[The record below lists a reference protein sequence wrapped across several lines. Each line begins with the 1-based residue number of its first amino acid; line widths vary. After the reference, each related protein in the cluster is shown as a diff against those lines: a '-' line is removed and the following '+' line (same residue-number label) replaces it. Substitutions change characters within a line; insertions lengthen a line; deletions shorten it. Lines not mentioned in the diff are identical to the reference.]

1 MARMRL
7 FSCLFAICLTS
18 SAFAQWTSQDA
29 HTKVNFYAVHAP
41 STDLAWASGGNG
53 TVVRT
58 LDGGHAWQA
67 CTVPPDTAHTD
78 LRGVQAIDATTAVVM
93 TSGKGERSRLYRT
106 SDGCQ
111 TWKLVFT
118 NPEESSSFV
127 SMRRVTSKQIYVL
140 GEPFD
145 GKFQMYLSQD
155 AGATWFLTDDP
166 GLDADKGESAA
177 ASTLLAQGPFV
188 YFGTA
193 GGASPYVHYTYPKC
207 ESPAPDAACTVAWAR
222 SVVPIAGGNGSGG
235 ISSVAARMETSM
247 SGKSRT
253 FAVAIGGTAADPAT
267 GAAAVSPDGGQHW
280 SASQAPLHGYR
291 SAIGYDPLARTWIA
305 VGPSGTDLS
314 TDDAKTWHA
323 PSASAEQKSADTGW
337 NALSLPF
344 AVGADGK
351 IARWNAN
358 TSRQ

>member
-193 GGASPYVHYTYPKC
+193 GGA
-207 ESPAPDAACTVAWAR
+207 R
-222 SVVPIAGGNGSGG
+222 
-235 ISSVAARMETSM
+235 
-247 SGKSRT
+247 
-253 FAVAIGGTAADPAT
+253 
-267 GAAAVSPDGGQHW
+267 
-280 SASQAPLHGYR
+280 PLCALH
-291 SAIGYDPLARTWIA
+291 
-305 VGPSGTDLS
+305 LS
-314 TDDAKTWHA
+314 K
-323 PSASAEQKSADTGW
+323 
-337 NALSLPF
+337 
-344 AVGADGK
+344 V
-351 IARWNAN
+351 
-358 TSRQ
+358 